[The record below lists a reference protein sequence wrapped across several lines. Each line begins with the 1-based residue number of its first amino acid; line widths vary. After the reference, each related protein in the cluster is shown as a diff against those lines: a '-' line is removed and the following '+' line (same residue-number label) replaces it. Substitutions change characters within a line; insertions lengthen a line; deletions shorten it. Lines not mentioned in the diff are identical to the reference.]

1 MTTFHLPTRT
11 LRTLAV
17 LSLAACMSLLTL
29 GVASVAA
36 ASSGSSYARVLAT
49 ASRAVPRSLAVAA
62 RHSTSAD
69 RTLVADAK
77 RLKRCLTD
85 HSSRP
90 SACAATRRSLQRAG
104 SNLREAE
111 LKLSRVARDSAGTT
125 SGVSAKSAY
134 WNGAGNASLQAPK
147 ITVSGQSLSWNK
159 VNGVNSYVF
168 VRKVPGQADQ
178 YSAVTGTSTTPPP
191 VPGVTVKYSVRTS
204 VNGSAWATEV
214 AVAYP
219 APVETKPTETPPVET
234 PPAETPKTETVDTQ
248 AAPKLTVSGQTISW
262 SEVGDVTTYVL
273 ATKAPGEE
281 EKFTEV
287 SGTSVTPA
295 AVAGATVHY
304 SLRTAVDGSAWSTEV
319 AIAYPASPPP
329 PPPAKEHE
337 TTPPVETS
345 SGPFEMGVVMGSAEL
360 YELPWAVTL
369 KAATA
374 RVEFAIDDPVS
385 VLEPIVEGYAKDGIR
400 PLLLASFNERVPSAA
415 EAENVAKW
423 AVAFGPGG
431 TFWQG
436 KGKGLPADT
445 AVTDIEFG
453 NETNNPYQFSPT
465 LPNEWQNQP
474 SYLQRAE
481 EYARRLQAASIA
493 VSATGAKVGLLGI
506 ADQGNGYTT
515 WVGAMFK
522 AVPNLWQYV
531 AGWTIHPYGPEWH
544 VNMDAMIA
552 DTAAHGAPSTIPIYV
567 TEWGLNSDNGRCLV
581 ANMGWNPCM
590 TYAEAATDLAST
602 ISGMRSRYGSRLRAV
617 YLFQA
622 RDQKATGTSTEFEGY
637 YGALQSNMAPKGAY
651 TTEVESLLS
660 TNP

>member
-1 MTTFHLPTRT
+1 M
-11 LRTLAV
+11 
-17 LSLAACMSLLTL
+17 
-29 GVASVAA
+29 
-36 ASSGSSYARVLAT
+36 
-49 ASRAVPRSLAVAA
+49 
-62 RHSTSAD
+62 
-69 RTLVADAK
+69 
-77 RLKRCLTD
+77 
-85 HSSRP
+85 
-90 SACAATRRSLQRAG
+90 
-104 SNLREAE
+104 
-111 LKLSRVARDSAGTT
+111 
-125 SGVSAKSAY
+125 
-134 WNGAGNASLQAPK
+134 
-147 ITVSGQSLSWNK
+147 
-159 VNGVNSYVF
+159 
-168 VRKVPGQADQ
+168 
-178 YSAVTGTSTTPPP
+178 
-191 VPGVTVKYSVRTS
+191 TVKYSVRTS

-234 PPAETPKTETVDTQ
+234 PPAESPKTETVDTQ

-360 YELPWAVTL
+360 YESPWAVTL

-453 NETNNPYQFSPT
+453 NETNNPTSSRRRCPTNGRTSRHTCSAPKNTRAACRPRRSPSPPRARRWACSGSPT
-465 LPNEWQNQP
+465 
-474 SYLQRAE
+474 RATATPPGW
-481 EYARRLQAASIA
+481 ARCSKRCRTCGSTSPAGRSTR
-493 VSATGAKVGLLGI
+493 TGRNA
-506 ADQGNGYTT
+506 
-515 WVGAMFK
+515 
-522 AVPNLWQYV
+522 
-531 AGWTIHPYGPEWH
+531 H

-567 TEWGLNSDNGRCLV
+567 TESGLNSDNGRCLV
-581 ANMGWNPCM
+581 ANMAG
-590 TYAEAATDLAST
+590 T
-602 ISGMRSRYGSRLRAV
+602 RA
-617 YLFQA
+617 
-622 RDQKATGTSTEFEGY
+622 
-637 YGALQSNMAPKGAY
+637 
-651 TTEVESLLS
+651 
-660 TNP
+660 

>member
-11 LRTLAV
+11 LRTFAV
-17 LSLAACMSLLTL
+17 LSLTACMSLLSL
-29 GVASVAA
+29 GAASVAA
-36 ASSGSSYARVLAT
+36 ASSGSSYARMLAT

-69 RTLVADAK
+69 RALVSDAK
-77 RLKRCLTD
+77 RLKRCLTE
-85 HSSRP
+85 HSSKP
-90 SACAATRRSLQRAG
+90 NACAAARHALQRAG

-134 WNGAGNASLQAPK
+134 WNGGGNASLQAPK
-147 ITVSGQSLSWNK
+147 ITVSGQALSWNK

-178 YSAVTGTSTTPPP
+178 YSAVTGASTTPPP
-191 VPGVTVKYSVRTS
+191 VPGLTVKYSVRTA
-204 VNGSAWATEV
+204 VNGSAWASEV
-214 AVAYP
+214 SIAYP
-219 APVETKPTETPPVET
+219 KAVETKPTETPPVET

-248 AAPKLTVSGQTISW
+248 AAPTLTVSGQTISW
-262 SEVGDVTTYVL
+262 REVGTVTTYVL
-273 ATKAPGEE
+273 ATKSSGEE

-295 AVAGATVHY
+295 AVPGATVHY

-385 VLEPIVEGYAKDGIR
+385 VLEPIVEAYAKDGIR

-552 DTAAHGAPSTIPIYV
+552 DTAAHGAPNTIPIYV

-581 ANMGWNPCM
+581 DNMGWNPCM
-590 TYAEAATDLAST
+590 TYAEAATDLAGT